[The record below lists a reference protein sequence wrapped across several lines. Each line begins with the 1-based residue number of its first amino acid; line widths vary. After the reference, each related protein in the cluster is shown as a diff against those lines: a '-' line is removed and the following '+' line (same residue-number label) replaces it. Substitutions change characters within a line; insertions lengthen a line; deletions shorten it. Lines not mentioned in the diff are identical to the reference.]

1 MNGRMNE
8 TVFWF
13 LDLDDTILDFH
24 ESERCSLIKTMAGYG
39 RPVTPEEVL
48 SLCRALIADGV
59 RKKDAAKQVAQ
70 QTGLS
75 AKELYAALIETP

>member
-1 MNGRMNE
+1 MYLEG
-8 TVFWF
+8 F
-13 LDLDDTILDFH
+13 LQVVTNPFSYVLIL
-24 ESERCSLIKTMAGYG
+24 AGAE
-39 RPVTPEEVL
+39 PKAVTVTPEEAL